1 MPVTVRQWE
10 ESLCQPALCELLPVR
25 DYLDGC
31 IVRTNGSFVAGY
43 VATGLN
49 TFFHSDETRNRTKEA
64 LEALV
69 RSLPER
75 SMRMQVRYEVAEG
88 HGDLP
93 ERYAK
98 EQSVEN
104 PVLQALDR
112 ERLKMW
118 RARQE
123 EGEYLERHLHVFFI
137 WNPDVHHES
146 SEFQWRKTRRN
157 SSRWS
162 LSANKCI
169 ERSLREHQDLLSE
182 FESLMAGV
190 QATLEATGMQ
200 PRRMRDQELFLEAKR
215 ALNPPIDDSRIYKQG
230 LAYESARSQIANVS
244 IEDEQDDYLKIG
256 GLLYSWLSLKELPDA
271 TFPGITRE
279 LAAQEFPLV
288 ISAEVAIPDQ
298 NKIVRSY
305 KRRLLRMQAAQ
316 RDIHGGFKINV
327 EAQIAQEQL
336 IQTLQDVVSSSL
348 KICQLS
354 LVVGV
359 RTSRPIRNSHARAE
373 AERIL
378 ADRRQRALHAITRMN
393 GARAIS
399 ETLAQK
405 RIFIGTLPGM
415 AEETKREQECLTLH
429 AADLMPVEAPWQG
442 LSSPVILLETPTRQM
457 VAFSPFDPSLGDAN
471 MLIMAKT
478 GGGKTFMAQLL
489 LMMLAR
495 INTQVSI
502 LERGDSY
509 RPLVEL
515 MGGRVIDVNL
525 DGNETLNPWDLPP
538 DERAPSREKIAFLK
552 NLTRHMIGDG
562 PGSDTTLID
571 NVISEAIARTYK
583 RVGLRY
589 ANPVPTFSDLRDEL
603 AQWQDEEKMQRA
615 IDEAKLAAVKL
626 RTWTEKGIYSRLFDR
641 HTNIRTEDNWLFFNV
656 EGLSSDAHLETAMSM
671 LIANAMSER
680 ASGRSGQPSVTVLDE
695 CWSLLDSPVLAPEVV
710 QLFRTARKRNS
721 SVWGIS
727 QTLED
732 FVGTSSEP
740 RLHGPGIV
748 KNSHTKLIGQ
758 QPGDMSA
765 LEKHLHLNE
774 VALSAIKRFNAPQK
788 GRYAEMLLVIGE
800 KSETTQTVRLVP
812 TPVDYWVCTTYP
824 RERSYRSWY
833 LNENRERPLLECY
846 EELARR
852 FPQGLAGLPQL
863 AEELS
868 GAVRSSEAIQVQE
881 A

>member
-1 MPVTVRQWE
+1 MPLTVRQWE
-10 ESLCQPALCELLPVR
+10 ESLRQPALCELLPVR
-25 DYLDGC
+25 DYLDNT

-43 VATGLN
+43 ETNGLN
-49 TFFHSDETRNRTKEA
+49 TFFHSDETRNRTKET

-75 SMRMQVRYEVAEG
+75 SMRMQVRYEVTEG
-88 HGDLP
+88 HGNLT
-93 ERYAK
+93 ERYVR
-98 EQSVEN
+98 EQSIEN

-112 ERLKMW
+112 ERLRMW
-118 RARQE
+118 NRRQE
-123 EGEYLERHLHVFFI
+123 DGQYLERRLHVYFI
-137 WNPDVHHES
+137 WNPEIHHES
-146 SEFQWRKTRRN
+146 PEYEWRKTRKKVN
-157 SSRWS
+157 KWS

-169 ERSLREHQDLLSE
+169 ERTRREHQDLLSE

-200 PRRMRDQELFLEAKR
+200 PRRMSDQELFLEAKR
-215 ALNPPIDDSRIYKQG
+215 ALHPIAGDLRPYKQG
-230 LAYESARSQIANVS
+230 LVFESARSQIANVN

-256 GLLYSWLSLKELPDA
+256 GLLYSWVSLKEMPDA

-279 LAAQEFPLV
+279 LLAQEFPLA
-288 ISAEVAIPDQ
+288 ISTEITIPDQ
-298 NKIVRSY
+298 SKIMRAY

-336 IQTLQDVVSSSL
+336 IETLQEVVSSSL
-348 KICQLS
+348 KVCNLS
-354 LVVGV
+354 IVVGL
-359 RTSRPIRNSHARAE
+359 RISRPLRNSSSREE

-378 ADRRQRALHAITRMN
+378 SDRRQRILHAITRMN
-393 GARAIS
+393 GARGIP

-405 RIFIGTLPGM
+405 RIYVGTLPGM
-415 AEETKREQECLTLH
+415 SEETKREQECLTLH
-429 AADLMPVEAPWQG
+429 AADLLPVELPWQG
-442 LSSPVILLETPTRQM
+442 LSSPAILLETPSRQM
-457 VAFSPFDPSLGDAN
+457 VAFSPFDASLGDAN
-471 MLIMAKT
+471 MLIMAKS

-489 LMMLAR
+489 LLMLGRLNA
-495 INTQVSI
+495 QVSI

-525 DGNETLNPWDLPP
+525 DGNETLNPWDLPAG
-538 DERAPSREKIAFLK
+538 ESGPSKEKIAFLK
-552 NLTRHMIGDG
+552 NLTRHMIGDA
-562 PGSDTTLID
+562 PGTDNTLVD
-571 NVISEAIARTYK
+571 NVISEAIVRTYK
-583 RVGLRY
+583 RVALRY
-589 ANPVPTFSDLRDEL
+589 SNPVPTFSDLRDEM
-603 AQWQDEEKMQRA
+603 AMWQDEEKMQRA
-615 IDEAKLAAVKL
+615 IDEAKLAAIKL
-626 RTWTEKGIYSRLFDR
+626 RTWTDKGIYSRLFDR
-641 HTNIRTEDNWLFFNV
+641 HTNIRTDNNWLFFNV

-671 LIANAMSER
+671 LIANAMAER
-680 ASGRSGQPSVTVLDE
+680 ASGKTGQPSVTVLDE

-732 FVGTSSEP
+732 FVGTSTEP
-740 RLHGPGIV
+740 RPHGPGIV

-765 LEKHLHLNE
+765 LEKQLHLNE

-788 GRYAEMLLVIGE
+788 GRYAELLLVIGE

-812 TPVDYWVCTTYP
+812 TPIDYWICTTYP
-824 RERSYRSWY
+824 RERAYRKWY
-833 LNENRERPLLECY
+833 LHSNQDEPLLACY
-846 EELARR
+846 EHLAER
-852 FPQGLAGLPQL
+852 FPQGLAGVDALP
-863 AEELS
+863 EEIS
-868 GAVRSSEAIQVQE
+868 GSVHVKQGARA
-881 A
+881 

>member
-1 MPVTVRQWE
+1 MPVTIRQWE
-10 ESLCQPALCELLPVR
+10 ESLRQPALSELLPVR
-25 DYLDGC
+25 DYLDNA
-31 IVRTNGSFVAGY
+31 IVRINGSFVAGY
-43 VATGLN
+43 ETTGLN
-49 TFFHSDETRNRTKEA
+49 TFFHSDDTRNRTKET

-75 SMRMQVRYEVAEG
+75 SMRMQVRYEVTEG
-88 HGDLP
+88 HGNLT
-93 ERYAK
+93 ERYVK
-98 EQSVEN
+98 EQSIEN

-112 ERLKMW
+112 ERLRMW
-118 RARQE
+118 NGRQE
-123 EGEYLERHLHVFFI
+123 EGQYLERRLHVYFI

-146 SEFQWRKTRRN
+146 PEFEWRKTRKKAN
-157 SSRWS
+157 KWS

-169 ERSLREHQDLLSE
+169 ERTLREHQDLLSE

-200 PRRMRDQELFLEAKR
+200 PSRMTDQELFLEAKR
-215 ALNPPIDDSRIYKQG
+215 GLSPLGDDMRPYQQG
-230 LAYESARSQIANVS
+230 LAYESARSQIANVN
-244 IEDEQDDYLKIG
+244 IEDEQDGYLKVG
-256 GLLYSWLSLKELPDA
+256 GLLYSWVSLKEMPDA

-279 LAAQEFPLV
+279 LVGQEFPLV
-288 ISAEVAIPDQ
+288 ISTEISIPDQ
-298 NKIVRSY
+298 SKIMRSY

-336 IQTLQDVVSSSL
+336 IQTLQEVVSSSL
-348 KICQLS
+348 KVCQLS
-354 LVVGV
+354 MVVGL
-359 RTSRPIRNSHARAE
+359 RTSRQLRNSLAREE

-378 ADRRQRALHAITRMN
+378 SDRRQRILHAVTRMN
-393 GARAIS
+393 GARGIP

-405 RIFIGTLPGM
+405 RIYIGTLPGM

-429 AADLMPVEAPWQG
+429 AADLLPVELPWQG

-457 VAFSPFDPSLGDAN
+457 VPFSPFDSSLGDAN
-471 MLIMAKT
+471 MLIMAKS

-489 LMMLAR
+489 LLMLGR
-495 INTQVSI
+495 INAQVSI

-525 DGNETLNPWDLPP
+525 DGNETLNPWDLPAG
-538 DERAPSREKIAFLK
+538 ESSPSKEKIAFLK
-552 NLTRHMIGDG
+552 NLTRHMIGDA
-562 PGSDTTLID
+562 PGTDSTLID

-583 RVGLRY
+583 RVALRY
-589 ANPVPTFSDLRDEL
+589 SNPVPTFSDLRDEM
-603 AQWQDEEKMQRA
+603 AMWQDEEKMQRA
-615 IDEAKLAAVKL
+615 VDEAKLAAIKL
-626 RTWTEKGIYSRLFDR
+626 RTWTDKGIYSRLFDR
-641 HTNIRTEDNWLFFNV
+641 HTNIRTDNNWLFFNV

-671 LIANAMSER
+671 LIANAMAER
-680 ASGRSGQPSVTVLDE
+680 ASGKSGQPSVTVLDE

-740 RLHGPGIV
+740 RAHGPGIV

-765 LEKHLHLNE
+765 LEKQLFLNE

-812 TPVDYWVCTTYP
+812 TPVDYWICTTYP
-824 RERSYRSWY
+824 RERAYRGWY
-833 LNENRERPLLECY
+833 LRQRQEAPLFACY
-846 EELARR
+846 EELAQK
-852 FPQGLAGLPQL
+852 FPQGLAGLEQL
-863 AEELS
+863 PEELS
-868 GAVRSSEAIQVQE
+868 GSVHAKQAFEV
-881 A
+881 

>member
-1 MPVTVRQWE
+1 MPVTLRQWE
-10 ESLCQPALCELLPVR
+10 DSLRQPALCELLPVR

-31 IVRTNGSFVAGY
+31 IIRTNGCFVAGY
-43 VATGLN
+43 EASGLN
-49 TFFHSDETRNRTKEA
+49 TFFHADETRNRTKEV

-75 SMRMQVRYEVAEG
+75 SMRMQVRYEVTDG
-88 HGDLP
+88 HGDLT
-93 ERYAK
+93 ERYVK
-98 EQSVEN
+98 EQRVEN
-104 PVLQALDR
+104 AVLQALDR
-112 ERLKMW
+112 ERLRLW
-118 RARQE
+118 NLREQE
-123 EGEYLERHLHVFFI
+123 GHYLQRRFHVYFI
-137 WNPDVHHES
+137 WNPDVHHDS
-146 SEFQWRKTRRN
+146 SDFEWRKTRKKAN
-157 SSRWS
+157 KWS

-169 ERSLREHQDLLSE
+169 QRTLREHEDFLSE
-182 FESLMAGV
+182 FESLMAGT

-200 PRRMRDQELFLEAKR
+200 PRRMTDQEMFLEIKR
-215 ALNPPIDDSRIYKQG
+215 ALNPLAKDTRPYKQG
-230 LAYESARSQIANVS
+230 LAYESARAQIANVN
-244 IEDEQDDYLKIG
+244 IEDEQDDHLKVG
-256 GLLYSWLSLKELPDA
+256 GLLYSWVSVKEMPDA

-279 LAAQEFPLV
+279 LVAQEFPLV
-288 ISAEVAIPDQ
+288 ISAEIAIPDQ
-298 NKIVRSY
+298 SKIMRSY

-348 KICQLS
+348 KVCQLS
-354 LVVGV
+354 LLVGL
-359 RTSRPIRNSHARAE
+359 RTSNPIRNAMERRE

-378 ADRRQRALHAITRMN
+378 ADRRQRILHAVARMN
-393 GARAIS
+393 GARGIP

-405 RIFIGTLPGM
+405 RIYVGTLPGM

-429 AADLMPVEAPWQG
+429 AADLLPAEVPWQG
-442 LSSPVILLETPTRQM
+442 LTSAAILLETPSRQM
-457 VAFSPFDPSLGDAN
+457 VPFSPFDASLGDAN
-471 MLIMAKT
+471 MLIMAKS

-489 LMMLAR
+489 LLMLGRTGAQ
-495 INTQVSI
+495 ISI

-515 MGGRVIDVNL
+515 MGGRVIEVNL
-525 DGNETLNPWDLPP
+525 DGNETLNPWDLPQG
-538 DERAPSREKIAFLK
+538 EKTPSKEKVAFLK
-552 NLTRHMIGDG
+552 NLTRHMIGDA
-562 PGSDTTLID
+562 PGSDTTLVD

-615 IDEAKLAAVKL
+615 VEEAKLAAIKL

-641 HTNIRTEDNWLFFNV
+641 RTNIHTENSWLFFNV
-656 EGLSSDAHLETAMSM
+656 EGLGSDAHLETAMSM
-671 LIANAMSER
+671 LIANAMAER
-680 ASGRSGQPSVTVLDE
+680 ASGRSGQPSITVLDE

-732 FVGTSSEP
+732 FVGTSHQP

-748 KNSHTKLIGQ
+748 KNANTKLIGQ
-758 QPGDMSA
+758 QPGDMSV
-765 LEKHLHLNE
+765 LENQLHLNE
-774 VALSAIKRFNAPQK
+774 VTLAAIKRFSSPQK

-800 KSETTQTVRLVP
+800 KAETTQVIRLVP

-824 RERSYRSWY
+824 RERAYRAWY
-833 LNENRERPLLECY
+833 LKQKPEQPLFECY
-846 EELARR
+846 EELARK
-852 FPQGLAGLPQL
+852 FPEGLAGLPQL
-863 AEELS
+863 PEELS
-868 GAVRSSEAIQVQE
+868 AAVTAPGSVRV
-881 A
+881 